1 MILSVGLKS
10 NFLKVLLWGLEQDTA
25 YSQTLHGR
33 IRGLVQRL
41 MSSGAP
47 SQVAREREA
56 QQLII
61 EIFLQSYL
69 LHSVDNDFD

>member
-33 IRGLVQRL
+33 IRGIDVQW
-41 MSSGAP
+41 SSKSGC
-47 SQVAREREA
+47 QRERGTA
-56 QQLII
+56 A
-61 EIFLQSYL
+61 
-69 LHSVDNDFD
+69 DNRDLSSILSPT